1 MCVSAVTGALGVS
14 GIAAR
19 AVAQD
24 DGGQAPGGCA
34 VWSLQ
39 RGGGAQGTQEPV
51 WTPQGAG
58 REGTHTKLCIN
69 YN

>member
-24 DGGQAPGGCA
+24 DGGQAPGGRT

-51 WTPQGAG
+51 
-58 REGTHTKLCIN
+58 
-69 YN
+69 